1 MTQNPR
7 PAAPSETELAER
19 LRGAIRQ
26 GDILKDGRIP
36 PERAL
41 AESLG
46 VSRARL
52 RQALDLLQ
60 QDGTIYRRHGQ
71 GTFAT
76 PPPATNAD
84 SLRHLARQVTPS
96 DIMEVRLEVEPALAA
111 LAADRARPQEIDRLD
126 QLMRATLNL
135 SDPDDYEAADD
146 KFHYKIAETARNPLF
161 LTVYESIRAVR
172 REVAWTTR
180 RRTYHPPETLR
191 VLGEQHMTLAEAIAR
206 RDSLGAAAAMEEHL
220 LTVSKT
226 LLRDRVR
233 KIEIDL

>member
-1 MTQNPR
+1 MTNSSQ
-7 PAAPSETELAER
+7 PAPTENELAER

-26 GDILKDGRIP
+26 GDILKDGRMP

-41 AESLG
+41 AEHLG

-52 RQALDLLQ
+52 RLALGLLQ
-60 QDGTIYRRHGQ
+60 EDGTIYRRHGQ

-111 LAADRARPQEIDRLD
+111 LAADRARPQEIERLE

-135 SDPDDYEAADD
+135 SNPDDYEAADD

-172 REVAWTTR
+172 REVAWTSR
-180 RRTYHPPETLR
+180 RRNYHSPETLQI
-191 VLGEQHMTLAEAIAR
+191 LGEQHLTLANAITR
-206 RDSLGAAAAMEEHL
+206 RDSLGAAAAMEQHL

-233 KIEIDL
+233 KIELDL

>member
-1 MTQNPR
+1 MTNSPQ
-7 PAAPSETELAER
+7 PAPTENELAER

-26 GDILKDGRIP
+26 GDILKDGRMP

-41 AESLG
+41 AEHLG

-52 RQALDLLQ
+52 RLALGLLQ
-60 QDGTIYRRHGQ
+60 EDGTIYRRHGQ

-111 LAADRARPQEIDRLD
+111 LAADRARPQEIERLE

-135 SDPDDYEAADD
+135 SNPDDYEAADD

-172 REVAWTTR
+172 REVAWTSR
-180 RRTYHPPETLR
+180 RRNYHSPETLQI
-191 VLGEQHMTLAEAIAR
+191 LGEQHLTLANAITR
-206 RDSLGAAAAMEEHL
+206 RDSLGAAAAMEQHL

-233 KIEIDL
+233 KIELDL

>member
-1 MTQNPR
+1 MTQP
-7 PAAPSETELAER
+7 PQTAPSEDELAER

-26 GDILKDGRIP
+26 GDILNEGRMP

-41 AESLG
+41 AEHFG

-52 RQALDLLQ
+52 RLALGLLQ
-60 QDGTIYRRHGQ
+60 EDGTIYRRHGQ

-96 DIMEVRLEVEPALAA
+96 DVMEVRLEVEPALAA
-111 LAADRARPQEIDRLD
+111 LAADRARPQEIERLD

-135 SDPDDYEAADD
+135 SDPDAYEAADD
-146 KFHYKIAETARNPLF
+146 MFHYKIAEMARNPLF

-172 REVAWTTR
+172 REVAWTSR
-180 RRTYHPPETLR
+180 RRSSHAPETLQI
-191 VLGEQHMTLAEAIAR
+191 LGEQHMTLNDAIAR
-206 RDSLGAAAAMEEHL
+206 RDTLGAAAAMEQHL

-233 KIEIDL
+233 KIELDL

>member
-1 MTQNPR
+1 MSKNAQPTPT
-7 PAAPSETELAER
+7 EIELAER

-26 GDILKDGRIP
+26 GDILKDGRMP

-41 AESLG
+41 AEHLG

-52 RQALDLLQ
+52 RLALGLLQ
-60 QDGTIYRRHGQ
+60 EDGTIYRRHGQ

-111 LAADRARPQEIDRLD
+111 LAADRARPQEIERLE

-135 SDPDDYEAADD
+135 SSADAYETADD
-146 KFHYKIAETARNPLF
+146 KFHYKIAEVARNPLF
-161 LTVYESIRAVR
+161 LTVYDSIRAVR
-172 REVAWTTR
+172 REVAWTSR
-180 RRTYHPPETLR
+180 RRTYHPPETLQI
-191 VLGEQHMTLAEAIAR
+191 LGEQHMTLADAIAR
-206 RDSLGAAAAMEEHL
+206 RDSLGAAAAMEQHL

-233 KIEIDL
+233 KIELDI

>member
-1 MTQNPR
+1 MTKNAQPT
-7 PAAPSETELAER
+7 PTEIELAER
-19 LRGAIRQ
+19 LRGAIQQ
-26 GDILKDGRIP
+26 GDILNNGRMP

-41 AESLG
+41 AEHFG

-52 RQALDLLQ
+52 RLALGLLQ
-60 QDGTIYRRHGQ
+60 EDGTIYRRHGQ

-84 SLRHLARQVTPS
+84 SLRHLARQVTPR

-111 LAADRARPQEIDRLD
+111 LAAERARPQEIERLE
-126 QLMRATLNL
+126 QLMRGTLNL
-135 SDPDDYEAADD
+135 SSADDYETADD
-146 KFHYKIAETARNPLF
+146 KFHYKIAEVARNPLF

-172 REVAWTTR
+172 REVAWTSR
-180 RRTYHPPETLR
+180 RRTYHSPETLQI
-191 VLGEQHMTLAEAIAR
+191 LGEQHMTLAQAIIR
-206 RDSLGAAAAMEEHL
+206 RDSIGAAAAMEQHL

-233 KIEIDL
+233 KLDLDL

>member
-1 MTQNPR
+1 MTQP
-7 PAAPSETELAER
+7 PQTAPSEDELAER

-26 GDILKDGRIP
+26 GDILNDGRMP

-41 AESLG
+41 AEHFG

-52 RQALDLLQ
+52 RLALGLLQ
-60 QDGTIYRRHGQ
+60 EDGTIYRRHGQ

-96 DIMEVRLEVEPALAA
+96 DVMEVRLEVEPALAA
-111 LAADRARPQEIDRLD
+111 LAADRARPQEIERLD

-135 SDPDDYEAADD
+135 SDPDAYEAADD
-146 KFHYKIAETARNPLF
+146 MLHYKIAEMARNPLF

-172 REVAWTTR
+172 REVAWTSR
-180 RRTYHPPETLR
+180 RRTYHAPETLQI
-191 VLGEQHMTLAEAIAR
+191 LGEQHMTLNDAIAR
-206 RDSLGAAAAMEEHL
+206 RDTLGAAAAMEQHL

-233 KIEIDL
+233 KIELDL

>member
-1 MTQNPR
+1 MTQSPQ
-7 PAAPSETELAER
+7 PAPSEDELAER
-19 LRGAIRQ
+19 LRSSIRQ
-26 GDILKDGRIP
+26 GDILNDGRMP
-36 PERAL
+36 PERTL
-41 AESLG
+41 AEHFG

-52 RQALDLLQ
+52 RLALGLLQ
-60 QDGTIYRRHGQ
+60 EDGTIYRRHGQ

-96 DIMEVRLEVEPALAA
+96 DVMEVRLEVEPALAA
-111 LAADRARPQEIDRLD
+111 LAADRARPQEIERLD

-135 SDPDDYEAADD
+135 SDPDAYEAADD
-146 KFHYKIAETARNPLF
+146 MFHYKIAEMARNPLF

-172 REVAWTTR
+172 REVAWTSR
-180 RRTYHPPETLR
+180 RRSSHAPETLQI
-191 VLGEQHMTLAEAIAR
+191 LGEQHMTLNDAIAR
-206 RDSLGAAAAMEEHL
+206 RDSLGAASAMEQHL

-233 KIEIDL
+233 KIELNL